1 MTTMMDQYRSWFHI
15 GDQAMTLTTPVNYTG
30 DLSRKTGESL
40 MARHNRARFAWQEG
54 ERGMN
59 ILLWVLQVL
68 LALAFFA
75 HGGLVLFP
83 PPAIA
88 AMMYASFPRSFW
100 LFLGVAEILAAV
112 GVTLP
117 SLTRIQPWLVSGAAG
132 GIMIVM
138 ICATVYHVTRGE
150 VSSAVVTLVL
160 LAMAAFV
167 AYMRWRV
174 APIRPRPA

>member
-15 GDQAMTLTTPVNYTG
+15 GDQAMAPTTPVNYTG

-88 AMMYASFPRSFW
+88 AMMYASFPRSFL
-100 LFLGVAEILAAV
+100 LFLGVPAILAA
-112 GVTLP
+112 GAWTPPRLP
-117 SLTRIQPWLVSGAAG
+117 A
-132 GIMIVM
+132 
-138 ICATVYHVTRGE
+138 
-150 VSSAVVTLVL
+150 
-160 LAMAAFV
+160 
-167 AYMRWRV
+167 
-174 APIRPRPA
+174 

>member
-1 MTTMMDQYRSWFHI
+1 MTTMMDQYRSGSHM
-15 GDQAMTLTTPVNYTG
+15 GDQARTLTTPVNYTG
-30 DLSRKTGESL
+30 DLSGKTGESL

-100 LFLGVAEILAAV
+100 LFLGVAEILAAA
-112 GVTLP
+112 GVT
-117 SLTRIQPWLVSGAAG
+117 AAG
-132 GIMIVM
+132 
-138 ICATVYHVTRGE
+138 
-150 VSSAVVTLVL
+150 LP
-160 LAMAAFV
+160 
-167 AYMRWRV
+167 
-174 APIRPRPA
+174 PIH